1 MEAIQKNQPAEEDYY
16 DEESGYCVS
25 YDNEMDYM
33 DRSERDWD
41 ECVCSIFQNAER
53 VLLKSTFYS
62 LVSCIYVYFM
72 RVLSTVGLG
81 GTFFVENTAL
91 LTLFCVFASLFN
103 KKNIPLALKK

>member
-1 MEAIQKNQPAEEDYY
+1 MP
-16 DEESGYCVS
+16 

-33 DRSERDWD
+33 DRSEWDWD
-41 ECVCSIFQNAER
+41 ECVCSSYQNAER
-53 VLLKSTFYS
+53 VLPKGTFYL

-72 RVLSTVGLG
+72 RVLSTVALG
-81 GTFFVENTAL
+81 GTCCVKNTVL